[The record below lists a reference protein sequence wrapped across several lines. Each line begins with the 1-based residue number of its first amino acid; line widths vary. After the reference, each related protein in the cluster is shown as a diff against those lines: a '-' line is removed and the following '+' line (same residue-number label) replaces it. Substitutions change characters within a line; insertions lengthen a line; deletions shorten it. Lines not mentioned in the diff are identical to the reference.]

1 MTQEKIIAPAP
12 LRVQVADIIRRMIM
26 DGELEPGQ
34 LVSERTISG
43 MLHVSTTP
51 VKEAFRALQAE
62 GLLYSIPRKGSFVS
76 ERSLDNLMQY
86 SYMRSA
92 LEGVAARFAAQSA
105 TEEDIEYMQQELA
118 MSRKLIE
125 EDGSRAEISG
135 HNLNYHVRMREASGN
150 AYLVSLIGMIADI
163 DNSMRKVVN
172 SNDITELM
180 QRQDEHEKIL
190 EAVRGKNGEAAE
202 AMMIEHVRNGA
213 KNTIKR
219 G

>member
-1 MTQEKIIAPAP
+1 MKQQQIVAPVP

-34 LVSERTISG
+34 LVSERNISS
-43 MLHVSTTP
+43 MLNVSTTP

-62 GLLYSIPRKGSFVS
+62 GLLYSIPRRGSYVS

-105 TEEDIEYMQQELA
+105 TEDDLEYMQQELA
-118 MSRKLIE
+118 HSRQLIE
-125 EDGSRAEISG
+125 EDGNREEISG
-135 HNLNYHVRMREASGN
+135 HNLNYHVRMREASKN

-163 DNSMRKVVN
+163 DNSMRSVVN
-172 SNDITELM
+172 SNELTELM
-180 QRQDEHEKIL
+180 QRQEEHEKIL
-190 EAVRGKNGEAAE
+190 EAVRAGDGENAE

-213 KNTIKR
+213 RHTIKR
-219 G
+219 

>member
-1 MTQEKIIAPAP
+1 MKQQQIVAPVP

-34 LVSERTISG
+34 LVSERNISS
-43 MLHVSTTP
+43 MLNVSTTP

-62 GLLYSIPRKGSFVS
+62 GLLYSIPRRGSYVS

-105 TEEDIEYMQQELA
+105 TEDDLEYMQQELA
-118 MSRKLIE
+118 HSRQLIE
-125 EDGSRAEISG
+125 EDGNREEISG
-135 HNLNYHVRMREASGN
+135 HNLNYHVRMREASKN

-163 DNSMRKVVN
+163 DNSMRSVVN
-172 SNDITELM
+172 SNEITELM
-180 QRQDEHEKIL
+180 QRQEEHEKIL
-190 EAVRGKNGEAAE
+190 EAVRAGDGENAE

-213 KNTIKR
+213 RHTIKR
-219 G
+219 